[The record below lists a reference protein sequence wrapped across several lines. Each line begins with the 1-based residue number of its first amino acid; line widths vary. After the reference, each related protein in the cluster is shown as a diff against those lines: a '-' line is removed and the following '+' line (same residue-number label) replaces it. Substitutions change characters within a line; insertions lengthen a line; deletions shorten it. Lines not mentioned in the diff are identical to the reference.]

1 MSRLLNKSIIV
12 TGSTTGIGKAIAIRC
27 AKEGANVVI
36 AGQDNEEGDA
46 VYSQIGAERSVLIL
60 ADLTDADT
68 PQRLV
73 DAAIKKFGRLD
84 AVVNNAAWVTSSNIG
99 TTDVDFFKKVLD
111 VNLVAPL
118 ALIRAALP
126 HLEKSKGCVVNI
138 GSVNAYCGEPN
149 LLAYSITKGGLM
161 TMSRNLGDTLF
172 RENGVRVNLVN
183 PGWVLTE
190 KEVDRKRQQ
199 GLKDNWWEDLPKTF
213 APSGRLLMPEEIAAS
228 VVYFIDDESGPV
240 SGQVLDVA
248 QYPYIGRNL
257 PKD

>member
-1 MSRLLNKSIIV
+1 MSRLTDKVIIV

-27 AKEGANVVI
+27 VNEGANVVI
-36 AGQDNEEGDA
+36 TGQDKESGEEL
-46 VYSQIGAERSVLIL
+46 YKHIGEKRSVLVL

-68 PQRLV
+68 PQKLV
-73 DAAIKKFGRLD
+73 DVAIEKFGRLD
-84 AVVNNAAWVTSSNIG
+84 AVVNNAAWVTSSNID
-99 TTDVDFFKKVLD
+99 TTDVDFLRKVLD

-138 GSVNAYCGEPN
+138 GSVNAYCGEPD
-149 LLAYSITKGGLM
+149 LLAYSIAKGGLM
-161 TMSRNLGDTLF
+161 TMSRNLGDTIF
-172 RENGVRVNLVN
+172 RENGVRVNQVN

-190 KEVDRKRQQ
+190 KEIIRKREQ
-199 GLKDNWWEDLPKTF
+199 GLKDNWWEDLPKTY
-213 APSGRLLMPEEIAAS
+213 APSGKLLMPEDISAS
-228 VVYFIDDESGPV
+228 VVYFIDDDSGPI

-257 PKD
+257 PKE